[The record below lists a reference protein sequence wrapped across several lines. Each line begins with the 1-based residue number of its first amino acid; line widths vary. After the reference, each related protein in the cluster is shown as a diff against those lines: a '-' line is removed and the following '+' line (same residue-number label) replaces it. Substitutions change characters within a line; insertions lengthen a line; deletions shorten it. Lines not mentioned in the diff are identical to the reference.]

1 MIKYILVINMIEKV
15 EVLGFLTGKNSKNN
29 TLSKYKVGGTDLGYP
44 IYNSVTNEMFLA
56 FGDTFS
62 DPFGSDKPKLNFKRR
77 WRSNVLAKIKLDKSY
92 ENGIEILDFLKNKKT
107 NIAKSIVQGHHT
119 ADGDNIEVT
128 KIPTGLIEVNG
139 IIYMFY
145 FSIRRWK
152 PFAIMNYGGCLKSSD
167 NGKTWSRVYDLTWVD
182 ETTREFDENI
192 EKLINEPVSNTPH
205 KLKFVNSKKKIDVNV
220 HKGHFYTLIFPV
232 DGYDGYIYL
241 FGECG
246 YRKRGIKLARV
257 LKENIEKFD
266 EYEYMVDTNE
276 SGNPIWVKGRKGLDL
291 QKRNV
296 NSYLITNPSGELSV
310 VYNKYLNKW
319 LLFKMSEDAY
329 QVLCYVSDN
338 VYGPYGRPIEIIKN
352 TDSRLPNDIIYAP
365 LTHEKLFE
373 EDGKIMNMLLSLWLP
388 NYNPVILRIYL
399 K

>member
-1 MIKYILVINMIEKV
+1 MIEKV
-15 EVLGFLTGKNSKNN
+15 EVLNFVTGKNSKND
-29 TLSKYKVGGTDLGYP
+29 TLARFKVGGTDLGMP
-44 IYNSVTNEMFLA
+44 LYNSVTNEMFLA

-62 DPFGSDKPKLNFKRR
+62 DPFGADKPNLTFKCR
-77 WRSNVLAKIKLDKSY
+77 WRSNTLAKIKIKESY
-92 ENGIEILDFLKNKKT
+92 KDGIEIIDFLKNEKT
-107 NIAKSIVQGHHT
+107 NIAKAIIQGHHT
-119 ADGDNIEVT
+119 KDEENIEVT

-139 IIYMFY
+139 NIYMFY

-152 PFAIMNYGGCLKSSD
+152 PVATMNYGGCVKSTD

-182 ETTREFDENI
+182 ETTKEFDEQI
-192 EKLINEPVSNTPH
+192 EKLINEPASNVPH
-205 KLKFVNSKKKIDVNV
+205 KQKFVKAKKKIDVNE

-266 EYEYMVDTNE
+266 EYEYMVDTTKDCK
-276 SGNPIWVKGRKGLDL
+276 PIWVKGKEGLDL

-296 NSYLITNPSGELSV
+296 NSYLISNPSGELSV
-310 VYNKYLNKW
+310 VYNKYLKKW
-319 LLFKMSEDAY
+319 LLFKISEDGY
-329 QVLCYVSDN
+329 QVLCYMSDN
-338 VYGPYGRPIEIIKN
+338 VYGPYGKPKEIIKN
-352 TDSRLPNDIIYAP
+352 IDSKLPNTIIYAP

-373 EDGKIMNMLLSLWLP
+373 ENGKIMNVLLSLWVP
-388 NYNPVILRIYL
+388 NYNPVVLRIYL